1 MQAIRHERTLVFLKP
16 DGVQRGLIGE
26 VLGRFE
32 RAGLKVAAMKMVRAG
47 RDLLEH
53 HYPND
58 ESFLRTLGGKTK
70 EAFAAYGLDV
80 KAQTG
85 TDDPLAIGR
94 QVRGWLIDYVSS
106 GPVAAFVL
114 EGIHAVSVVRK
125 LVGDT
130 LPYRAAP
137 GSIRGDLSIDSP
149 TVANLMNRPVRNLIH
164 ASGSVEEAGMEIALW
179 FRPEELHEYRRADE
193 ATMFGQPPA
202 PGTGS

>member
-1 MQAIRHERTLVFLKP
+1 MKEIRRERTLVFLKP

-26 VLGRFE
+26 VLARFE
-32 RAGLKVAAMKMVRAG
+32 RAGLKVVALKMLWPD
-47 RDLLEH
+47 RDLLDR
-53 HYPND
+53 HYPKD
-58 ESFLRTLGGKTK
+58 ESFLATIGGKTK

-80 KAQTG
+80 RRETG

-130 LPYRAAP
+130 LPFRAAP
-137 GSIRGDLSIDSP
+137 GTIRGDYSIDSP
-149 TVANLMNRPVRNLIH
+149 TVANLMKRPVRNLIH
-164 ASGSVEEAGMEIALW
+164 ASGSPEEAAQEISLW
-179 FRPEELHEYRRADE
+179 FGADEIFDYPRADE
-193 ATMFGQPPA
+193 RAMFG
-202 PGTGS
+202 

>member
-1 MQAIRHERTLVFLKP
+1 VHEIRNERTLMFLKP

-26 VLGRFE
+26 VVARFE
-32 RAGLKVAAMKMVRAG
+32 RAGFKVVAMKMVRAG
-47 RDLLEH
+47 RDLLDR

-58 ESFLRTLGGKTK
+58 ETFLRTLGGKTK

-85 TDDPLAIGR
+85 TDDPLEIGR

-137 GSIRGDLSIDSP
+137 GSIRGDFSIDSP
-149 TVANLMNRPVRNLIH
+149 TVANLMKRPVRNLIH
-164 ASGSVEEAGMEIALW
+164 ASGSVEEAAMEISLW

-193 ATMFGQPPA
+193 EAMFG
-202 PGTGS
+202 

>member
-1 MQAIRHERTLVFLKP
+1 MFLKP

-26 VLGRFE
+26 VVARFE
-32 RAGLKVAAMKMVRAG
+32 RAGLKVVAMKMVQAG
-47 RDLLEH
+47 RDLLDR
-53 HYPND
+53 HYPSD

-70 EAFAAYGLDV
+70 EAFVAYGLDV

-85 TDDPLAIGR
+85 TDDPLEIGR
-94 QVRGWLIDYVSS
+94 QVRGWLIAYVSS

-114 EGIHAVSVVRK
+114 EGIHAVTAVRK

-137 GSIRGDLSIDSP
+137 GTIRGDFSIDSP
-149 TVANLMNRPVRNLIH
+149 TVANLMERPVRNLIH

-179 FRPEELHEYRRADE
+179 FRAEELHQYRRADDG
-193 ATMFGQPPA
+193 AMFG
-202 PGTGS
+202 